1 MSKEIRK
8 TFSLLYFIIKYIQ
21 HRLCT
26 DHSYKVDMGEIH
38 IQLVPDTRY
47 DHSGY
52 VGVILLSNILRHC
65 VNTHSQ
71 KVESRLRLHQKP
83 KIHGTAWSNL
93 RDMLTLPVS
102 WLKRWQYSRDT
113 LRRVH
118 HHLVQTS
125 GSWTHTHFHIYKK
138 TTLVLRESRAVRYP
152 GCEGDIMCWLHP
164 RGYHR
169 RFLPWYLL
177 RNVKTMYIK
186 YYYTSE
192 EFILYK
198 TTADKWTIHHFTPR
212 NELLTGW

>member
-1 MSKEIRK
+1 MSTGIRK
-8 TFSLLYFIIKYIQ
+8 TFDLLYFIILYIQ

-26 DHSYKVDMGEIH
+26 GHFYKVDMEGIH
-38 IQLVPDTRY
+38 RQLVPDTKY
-47 DHSGY
+47 DRSCY
-52 VGVILLSNILRHC
+52 VGVILLSNILHHC

-71 KVESRLRLHQKP
+71 MNNNLHGMRQKP
-83 KIHGTAWSNL
+83 KIHCTAWSNL

-125 GSWTHTHFHIYKK
+125 GSWTDTHFHIYKK
-138 TTLVLRESRAVRYP
+138 TSLALWESRAVRYP

-169 RFLPWYLL
+169 PFLPWYLL
-177 RNVKTMYIK
+177 RNFKTMYIK

-198 TTADKWTIHHFTPR
+198 TTADKWTIHHFSRR